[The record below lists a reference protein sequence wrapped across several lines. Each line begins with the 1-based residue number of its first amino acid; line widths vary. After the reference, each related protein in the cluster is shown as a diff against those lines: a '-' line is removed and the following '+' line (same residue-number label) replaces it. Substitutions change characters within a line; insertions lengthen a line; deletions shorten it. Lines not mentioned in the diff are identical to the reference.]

1 MSQIKKEI
9 LYKWENQV
17 FIKSPIQAIMSQI
30 HESNKKANFVMTT
43 TVTCSGRVWN
53 INNKFNFFREMQN
66 GKGDQIES
74 IYVVIFVKFR
84 YLKLVLSF

>member
-43 TVTCSGRVWN
+43 TVTCSGRV
-53 INNKFNFFREMQN
+53 
-66 GKGDQIES
+66 
-74 IYVVIFVKFR
+74 
-84 YLKLVLSF
+84 